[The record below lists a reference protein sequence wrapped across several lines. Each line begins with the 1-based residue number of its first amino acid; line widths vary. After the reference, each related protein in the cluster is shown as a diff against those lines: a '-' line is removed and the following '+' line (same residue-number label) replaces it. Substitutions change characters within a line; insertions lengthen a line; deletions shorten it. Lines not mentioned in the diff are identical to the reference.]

1 MWKFRK
7 PEGGFQDVLLA
18 LDGQA
23 NPSGNHGIRIRADE
37 AHMDVIEGELVF
49 RFEGMRTF
57 SHGEK
62 SSTWSSRN
70 RGTTFLRVDI
80 DSLVEADR
88 LSDHLVRSF
97 TSDELRRK
105 SKNSELK
112 LTERTRIAFV
122 LGQRWAM
129 AAAAIPVA
137 LLGALLGWRL
147 RRGGFLAGF
156 SSALIALLLF
166 YYPLHFLGDALAR
179 LGTLHPVIAA
189 WLPTM
194 TLSLFVSL
202 FFLRRQG

>member
-1 MWKFRK
+1 
-7 PEGGFQDVLLA
+7 
-18 LDGQA
+18 
-23 NPSGNHGIRIRADE
+23 
-37 AHMDVIEGELVF
+37 MDVVKGELVF

-70 RGTTFLRVDI
+70 RGTTFLRVDLE
-80 DSLVEADR
+80 SLAEAEGLPDY
-88 LSDHLVRSF
+88 LVKVH
-97 TSDELRRK
+97 TSDELRRRLGGD
-105 SKNSELK
+105 ELK
-112 LTERTRIAFV
+112 PAQRVRYAFV
-122 LGQRWAM
+122 IWQRWAM
-129 AAAAIPVA
+129 AVAAIPVA

-156 SSALIALLLF
+156 AVALMALLVF

-179 LGTLHPVIAA
+179 LGMLNSGIAA

-194 TLSLFVSL
+194 TLSLLVGI